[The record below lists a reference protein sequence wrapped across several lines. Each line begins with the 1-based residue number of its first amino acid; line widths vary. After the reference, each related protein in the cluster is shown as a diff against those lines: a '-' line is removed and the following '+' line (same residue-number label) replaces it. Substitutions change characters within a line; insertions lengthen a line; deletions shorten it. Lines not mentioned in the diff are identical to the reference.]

1 MVLISMVDDE
11 VGHPLESVSSLPF
24 SSKWRYRPYFVS
36 PFTLN
41 PGEERVL
48 CDLRRHGYITF
59 GGLTSNSLALTC
71 KIELETATEST
82 IEEVVA
88 AQLLAAGWV
97 FPMNSSWWI
106 SGNFPLIPSFTITH
120 APSPWTPFSKR
131 LKLTLLN
138 RSAIPIVYSAAIM
151 TIEFLE

>member
-1 MVLISMVDDE
+1 MVDDE

-24 SSKWRYRPYFVS
+24 SSKWRYRPYFVA
-36 PFTLN
+36 PFTLA
-41 PGEERVL
+41 PGAERPL
-48 CDLRRHGYITF
+48 IDLRKHGYIIF
-59 GGLTSNSLALTC
+59 GGVTASSLNLSVR
-71 KIELETATEST
+71 IELETASETDVQ
-82 IEEVVA
+82 EVVA

-106 SGNFPLIPSFTITH
+106 SGNFPLIPSYTIVH
-120 APSPWTPFSKR
+120 SPSPWTPFSKR

-138 RSAIPIVYSAAIM
+138 RSPAPIVYSAAIM